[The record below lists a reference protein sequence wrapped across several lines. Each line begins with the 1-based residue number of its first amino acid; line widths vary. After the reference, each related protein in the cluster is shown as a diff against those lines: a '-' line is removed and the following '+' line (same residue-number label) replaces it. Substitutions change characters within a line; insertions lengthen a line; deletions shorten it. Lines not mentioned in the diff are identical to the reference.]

1 MCDVNVKNEI
11 KLREVTQFRIDFFQ
25 FADGALIPGI
35 VYESSF
41 HV

>member
-1 MCDVNVKNEI
+1 M
-11 KLREVTQFRIDFFQ
+11 KLGLEEVTQFRIDFFQ

-35 VYESSF
+35 MYESSF